1 MLNRRILRIKAFK
14 VLYGSVLSGNM
25 TISQAESALDLSCEA
40 VRDLYIYMLSIVS
53 PLTQVARQRIEAA
66 QSKFNPTEGELN
78 PNMKF
83 ADNALARLLDEDM
96 DLNKLLAKKKLSWTQ
111 YDLFLKKVMNSV
123 ASKDYFIRYM
133 ESAETSLKE
142 DCRLFTRIFEEEFV
156 DSEDLEMI
164 LEEKSIYWNDDL
176 AYALTWC
183 CRTLKDFAAGK
194 SWSLLPL
201 YQSDMMQGEGVES
214 DKYFVHKL
222 LQSAMAGYE
231 RYSAMVADSVTGWEK
246 ERLFSTDV
254 VLVVMGLA
262 EAVTFPEIPV
272 KVTMNEYVELDKKKS
287 ELDKEIKELESR
299 MSEISSEL
307 TDYAN
312 SKGIN
317 TVFGSD
323 YKISVKRSDSV
334 KLKDE
339 RKDEL
344 KIDIIDKGL
353 NDFLQINTSKLY
365 SEIRKGEADPM
376 FSEYVDV
383 TESYRVSKSKRKPT
397 DKDESENE

>member
-133 ESAETSLKE
+133 ESAEGSLKE

-272 KVTMNEYVELDKKKS
+272 KVTMNEYVELAKFYGTPKS
-287 ELDKEIKELESR
+287 RSFVNGLLDRLMQQLRDSGEIAKV
-299 MSEISSEL
+299 
-307 TDYAN
+307 
-312 SKGIN
+312 G
-317 TVFGSD
+317 
-323 YKISVKRSDSV
+323 
-334 KLKDE
+334 
-339 RKDEL
+339 
-344 KIDIIDKGL
+344 KGL
-353 NDFLQINTSKLY
+353 L
-365 SEIRKGEADPM
+365 
-376 FSEYVDV
+376 
-383 TESYRVSKSKRKPT
+383 
-397 DKDESENE
+397 